1 MVEIEL
7 KFQISEARRTALL
20 KALDP
25 KKSETIQLQAKY
37 FDTPDRLLAQDGAA
51 LRQRLEGACWIQTLK
66 AAGKSHLHRFEHNHN
81 LGELESSPEL
91 DLSIYEA
98 IPEAQQILTQALGVD
113 AAALKLTFETDIQ
126 RTYRVIE
133 FEDAE
138 IEVCLDVGVVRAS
151 GREQT
156 IHEV

>member
-37 FDTPDRLLAQDGAA
+37 FDTPDRLLAQHGAA

-98 IPEAQQILTQALGVD
+98 IPEAQQILTQALG
-113 AAALKLTFETDIQ
+113 
-126 RTYRVIE
+126 
-133 FEDAE
+133 
-138 IEVCLDVGVVRAS
+138 
-151 GREQT
+151 
-156 IHEV
+156 